1 MKTQPSIHKL
11 QSVCLSQFGVRIEQL
26 NPTSAFWFV
35 DYVFTLYQQNM
46 WRKIRNYR
54 EKFGLGTCYPVFG
67 SKIFNT
73 M

>member
-1 MKTQPSIHKL
+1 MKTKPSIHKL
-11 QSVCLSQFGVRIEQL
+11 QDICLSRFGVRIEQL
-26 NPTSAFWFV
+26 NQTSALWIV
-35 DYVFTLYQQNM
+35 DHVFASNQENV
-46 WRKIRNYR
+46 WCRVRNYR